1 LNSGL
6 KNSNDTLQDLI
17 NKQQEIIQKQ
27 GSELQRLQS
36 EMQKKDEKIV
46 KQNEE
51 LVTLNEKISQLSR
64 SDLELQECK
73 KIKASAAEERL
84 TAAREKAAADRQKE
98 KNTFEE
104 HRLLCMEQRLK
115 KDKQKLDQIVR
126 DRVESLLVAK
136 QKKLCLKIAAE
147 WHSSLMLILYSLV
160 MTLYFVI
167 IHWQTFLT
175 GDVFFI
181 RLATV
186 FTGIWEVAWP
196 SVLHYWF
203 SQFQSDT
210 GALVATTITA
220 ALAAG
225 IIVGAIKL
233 FLKWKHRADAT
244 YDSNDKRKIESFIFI
259 TSASLILALIICAE
273 CDLKMSWITLWILLS
288 FGANFIYQTVR
299 IFRYDRNY

>member
-1 LNSGL
+1 
-6 KNSNDTLQDLI
+6 
-17 NKQQEIIQKQ
+17 
-27 GSELQRLQS
+27 
-36 EMQKKDEKIV
+36 
-46 KQNEE
+46 
-51 LVTLNEKISQLSR
+51 
-64 SDLELQECK
+64 
-73 KIKASAAEERL
+73 
-84 TAAREKAAADRQKE
+84 
-98 KNTFEE
+98 
-104 HRLLCMEQRLK
+104 MEQRLK